1 MDGEAEWGEDR
12 GVWVPHLPAGLDLGE
27 GAIPLGLK
35 VKEKQTPDPSAPS
48 FPESLG
54 MVWGPGTLNSGSLSG

>member
-35 VKEKQTPDPSAPS
+35 IKEKQTPDPSAPS

-54 MVWGPGTLNSGSLSG
+54 MV